1 MGTAGNPVRKA
12 TAPRSWGAI
21 LRIFSSFGNSFVK
34 FAHTTGIYNSILRP
48 FSVILLRKFSHSML
62 PESDGPTLRATLR
75 LCRGTL
81 ITLGVFSGVSNILM
95 LTGSIFMLEIYDRVL
110 PSRNVATLVGL
121 SILVLILFAFQGAI
135 DVVRGRINA
144 RIGRLINAELS
155 HQVYTAIIQ
164 MPLKARG
171 DGDGMQPLRDLDQV
185 RSFLSSWGP
194 SAFFDLP
201 WMPLYLIL
209 LFLFHFWI
217 GMTALVGAIV
227 LVAVTLL
234 TELKTQEPTK
244 VAAGFAR
251 TRSALAVAG
260 RRNAEVLQAM
270 GMAGRAAAMWSA
282 SNRDYLLAHERAS
295 DVATGLGGFSRVFRM
310 MLQSAVLAVGAF
322 LVIHDEATAGI
333 IIASSILTSRALA
346 PVELAIANW
355 KGFVAARQ
363 SAGRLNKLLT
373 LFPEECE
380 PLTLPP
386 PKMGISVQGISV
398 TPPGEQRLV
407 VNNVSFEIK
416 AGEGLGIIGPSGSGK
431 TSLARALV
439 GVWEPAR
446 GKIRLDDAAL
456 DHWSHEA
463 RGRHIGYL
471 PQDVELF
478 EGTIAEN
485 ICRFDKSADPKAIL
499 GAAQAAN
506 VHKLILSFHA
516 GYATRIGEGGMAL
529 SAGQRQ
535 RVALARALFGNPFF
549 IVLDE
554 PSSNLDSEGEEALTQ
569 ALLAVRGR
577 GGVAIII
584 AHRPSALAAVDQV
597 LVMENGAASMFG
609 KKDEVLR
616 AVMRRVPLPAANLSR
631 VTAHAVR

>member
-1 MGTAGNPVRKA
+1 MGRAGNSVRKA
-12 TAPRSWGAI
+12 TAPRSWAAF
-21 LRIFSSFGNSFVK
+21 LRIFSTYGNSFVK
-34 FAHTTGIYNSILRP
+34 FAHTTGIYNTILRP
-48 FSVILLRKFSHSML
+48 FSVVLLRKLSHSMM
-62 PESDGPTLRATLR
+62 PEADGPKLRATLR

-155 HQVYTAIIQ
+155 HQVYAAIIQ

-171 DGDGMQPLRDLDQV
+171 DGDGMQPLRDLDQL

-234 TELKTQEPTK
+234 TEFKTKEPTK

-270 GMAGRAAAMWSA
+270 GMAGRATAMWSA

-295 DVATGLGGFSRVFRM
+295 DVATGLGGFSKVFRM

-346 PVELAIANW
+346 PVELVIANW

-386 PKMGISVQGISV
+386 PKMGISVQAISV
-398 TPPGEQRLV
+398 TPPGEQKLV

-416 AGEGLGIIGPSGSGK
+416 AGQGLGIIGPSGSGK

-439 GVWEPAR
+439 GVWQPAR

-506 VHKLILSFHA
+506 VHKLILSFPA
-516 GYATRIGEGGMAL
+516 GYATRIGESGMAL

-535 RVALARALFGNPFF
+535 RVALARALYGNPFF

-569 ALLAVRGR
+569 AILGVRDR

-597 LVMENGAASMFG
+597 LVMENGAAGMFG
-609 KKDEVLR
+609 KKDDVLR

-631 VTAHAVR
+631 VTAQVVR